1 MDAGHTAIISQRTH
15 PQVPIQLLKQFKGSF
30 CPSSGWVY
38 QNQLDI
44 AILSDPGLHTVHT
57 N

>member
-44 AILSDPGLHTVHT
+44 AILSDPSVHT